1 MKSRR
6 YLLLT
11 ALIFFTCILSGS
23 AALAQS
29 NRVDSAN
36 VFSLINKAEDFFTN
50 SDYDSALFYCNKAET
65 ISKNL
70 NFKKGQAYA
79 LIETGDILIDK
90 DDLGKAQV
98 TAESV
103 SRLGAQLK
111 DSVITAV
118 SRMQMAQVKMY
129 SNKFDDAIPLFEE
142 SLKYFPVSKPV
153 KYEALAYNDLGYTW
167 GRKGEFNKQAE
178 SLIRSVSIYEDY
190 FPDNAGEL
198 GIALSNLSALY
209 YSLDQKDKAIS
220 YAKRS
225 LLYREKVGDKE
236 KLSLGN
242 CNLCQY
248 YIGNDNT
255 EAEKY
260 LKLCIKY
267 AQECNKEPRII
278 HSYVT
283 AAHLYNTAKKP
294 VEAFEYETR
303 AIALLEK
310 RKGDSAM
317 LARRYMSAG
326 TICRELKKDTA
337 LTSAYYSKALN
348 ILTSSNDKVSLR
360 DLYVNMANYFSETGN
375 YPAALAS
382 YKKYTLYKD
391 SIISEKTQSS
401 IAEIS
406 TRYETKK
413 KDDEII
419 RLNISQR
426 IRQLEIE
433 KQKAVIAGN
442 VAEARQKENAILL
455 LSQQQE
461 LQNVKI
467 RQQDEELEK
476 QMLVVKSN
484 AQQLQLSQQEKLL
497 QQKELQVQKQ
507 WKNFIIGGSAL
518 ALLLIGFMFNR
529 YQLKKKLDRQ
539 KEMLAVRNNIAQDLH
554 DEIGSALT
562 SIKILSQVS
571 KNNLQKDQQKA
582 SDMLSQITEQSAQM
596 QQGMSDIV
604 WAIKPDNDKLENM
617 LIRMREYAGFA
628 LEPKNIAVSFNVDE
642 QLLAKSLDMQQRKDV
657 FLIFKEAV
665 NNAAKYA
672 EASLVEI
679 NLYKENGNI
688 LMRISDN
695 GKGFDP
701 EKETSSNGLK
711 NIKARAATLG
721 GKAKIVSEINKGTQ
735 VIVEVPAT

>member
-1 MKSRR
+1 MNLRR
-6 YLLLT
+6 YLILT
-11 ALIFFTCILSGS
+11 AVIFSLCILSGNVV
-23 AALAQS
+23 LAQYTKA
-29 NRVDSAN
+29 DSTK
-36 VFSLINKAEDFFTN
+36 VFSLINKAEDFFN
-50 SDYDSALFYCNKAET
+50 ESNYDSALFYTNRAEA

-90 DDLGKAQV
+90 DDLSKAQIS
-98 TAESV
+98 AESV
-103 SRLGAQLK
+103 SRLGAQMK

-129 SNKFDDAIPLFEE
+129 SNKFDDAVPLFEE
-142 SLKYFPVSKPV
+142 SLKYFPAGKPV
-153 KYEALAYNDLGYTW
+153 KYAALAYNDLGYTW
-167 GRKGEFNKQAE
+167 GRKGDLNRQADC
-178 SLIRSVSIYEDY
+178 LIKSVSIYEDY

-198 GIALSNLSALY
+198 GIALSNLSTLY
-209 YSLDQKDKAIS
+209 FSLDQKDKAIS

-225 LLYREKVGDKE
+225 LVYRERVGDKE

-248 YIGNDNT
+248 YIGNDNA

-283 AAHLYNTAKKP
+283 AAHLYNTAKRP
-294 VEAFEYETR
+294 AEAFEYETK

-310 RKGDSAM
+310 RNGDSAM
-317 LARRYMSAG
+317 LARRYMSVG
-326 TICRELKKDTA
+326 TISRELKKDTA
-337 LTSAYYSKALN
+337 LTSTYYAKALS
-348 ILTSSNDKVSLR
+348 ILNRLNDKMSLR
-360 DLYVNMANYFSETGN
+360 DLYVNMSNNFSETGN

-391 SIISEKTQSS
+391 SLISEKTQSS

-442 VAEARQKENAILL
+442 VLEASQKENAILL

-476 QMLVVKSN
+476 QMLVVKNN
-484 AQQLQLSQQEKLL
+484 AQQLQLSQQEKQL

-507 WKNFIIGGSAL
+507 WKNIIIGGSAL

-582 SDMLSQITEQSAQM
+582 SEMLSQITEQSSQM

-617 LIRMREYAGFA
+617 LVRMREYAGFA
-628 LEPKNIAVSFNVDE
+628 LEPKNIAVKFNVDE

-672 EASLVEI
+672 EASVVEI
-679 NLYKENGNI
+679 SLCKEGGNI
-688 LMRISDN
+688 LMQISDN
-695 GKGFDP
+695 GKGFVP
-701 EKETSSNGLK
+701 AKETSSNGLK
-711 NIKARAATLG
+711 NIRARAAALG
-721 GKAKIVSEINKGTQ
+721 GVAKIVSEINKGTQ
-735 VIVEVPAT
+735 ITVEVPAT